1 MNNLCYLKKMRKK
14 VKMKIKKISVKEFG
28 KAMVNSYN
36 NILMRK
42 KKLSRAKAKRLLFVA
57 ALDRLENDADYRT
70 VCKCS
75 RIPDEVKTAYKERRQ
90 NEVMQEIITEIGGSY
105 VFQL

>member
-1 MNNLCYLKKMRKK
+1 
-14 VKMKIKKISVKEFG
+14 MKIKKISIKEFG

-42 KKLSRAKAKRLLFVA
+42 RKLSRSKARRLLFVA

-70 VCKCS
+70 VCNCNIISDDDK
-75 RIPDEVKTAYKERRQ
+75 IAYKERRQ
-90 NEVMQEIITEIGGSY
+90 NEAMQEIITEIGGSY

>member
-1 MNNLCYLKKMRKK
+1 
-14 VKMKIKKISVKEFG
+14 MKIRKISVKEFG

-42 KKLSRAKAKRLLFVA
+42 KKLSRSKARRLLFVA

-70 VCKCS
+70 VCSCN
-75 RIPDEVKTAYKERRQ
+75 RISNDDKAAYKERRQ